1 MKGTDLIMNYKDFIE
16 SALSEA
22 YENALFSDD
31 ETLFNIVKER
41 ASNMEKKKSRS
52 KKPAVIAASIA
63 AAATLTV
70 SAGAALNW
78 DINALFGDM
87 FGKKSAEQNIM
98 PYIDTDS
105 PQNAQFVAVENTYQN
120 SGFDYS
126 RYGKELDMSYDC
138 EGYTLNLKGVM
149 GEGRVIYLIYDIV
162 FDDVN
167 DTLPKEKF
175 TEWEPICILDTTDDL
190 GLLLDDILIQKV
202 GNTYTYCSHMT
213 ASNDLYGKTLTV
225 DFKGLRRIVPAAS
238 VKLDYDYTD
247 IDQYGADFKAEIP
260 IDFESNA
267 PSRNIELNEPI
278 TVYDLLNGKLELVE
292 TVLYNMTITP
302 FTCTYSFC
310 MNGKDFGKA
319 ECYFTD
325 PITFTFGNGTEL
337 IQMDNMMRTDAKT
350 DTQTGFLEF
359 DQPVEPDDI
368 VSVTIDGKTI
378 PLK

>member
-1 MKGTDLIMNYKDFIE
+1 MMNYKDFFE
-16 SALSEA
+16 DALCEA
-22 YENALFSDD
+22 FTKAPFSDD
-31 ETLFNIVKER
+31 EKMFDIVKER
-41 ASNMEKKKSRS
+41 TRNMEKKKVKF
-52 KKPAVIAASIA
+52 KKPIAVIASIA
-63 AAATLTV
+63 AAAALTV
-70 SAGAALNW
+70 SVGAALNW

-105 PQNAQFVAVENTYQN
+105 PQNAQFVAVENTYRN

-126 RYGKELDMSYDC
+126 RYGKELDMSYDG

-162 FDDVN
+162 FDDEN
-167 DTLPKEKF
+167 DTLPKEGF

-225 DFKGLRRIVPAAS
+225 DFKGIRRIVPAAS

-247 IDQYGADFKAEIP
+247 IDRYEADFKAEIP

-278 TVYDLLNGKLELVE
+278 TVYDLVNGKLEPVE
-292 TVLYNMTITP
+292 TVLYDMTITP

-310 MNGKDFGKA
+310 TNGKVFGKA

-325 PITFTFGNGTEL
+325 PVTFTFADGSEL
-337 IQMDNMMRTDAKT
+337 IQHDNMTRTDAQT
-350 DTQTGFLEF
+350 DTQTNFLEF

-368 VSVTIDGKTI
+368 VSVTIDGKTVL
-378 PLK
+378 LK

>member
-1 MKGTDLIMNYKDFIE
+1 MMNYKDFFE
-16 SALSEA
+16 DALCEA
-22 YENALFSDD
+22 FTKAPFSDD
-31 ETLFNIVKER
+31 EKMFDIVKER
-41 ASNMEKKKSRS
+41 TRIMEKTKVKF
-52 KKPAVIAASIA
+52 KKPIAVIASIA
-63 AAATLTV
+63 AAAALTV
-70 SAGAALNW
+70 SVGAALNW

-105 PQNAQFVAVENTYQN
+105 PQNAQFVAVENTYRN

-126 RYGKELDMSYDC
+126 RYGKELDMSYDG

-162 FDDVN
+162 FDDEN
-167 DTLPKEKF
+167 DTLPKEGF

-225 DFKGLRRIVPAAS
+225 DFKGIRRIVPAAS

-247 IDQYGADFKAEIP
+247 IDRYEADFKAEIP

-278 TVYDLLNGKLELVE
+278 TVYDLVNGKLEPVE
-292 TVLYNMTITP
+292 TVLYDMTITP

-310 MNGKDFGKA
+310 TNGKVFGKA

-325 PITFTFGNGTEL
+325 PVTFTFADGSEL
-337 IQMDNMMRTDAKT
+337 IQHDNMTRTDAQT
-350 DTQTGFLEF
+350 DTQTNFLEF

-368 VSVTIDGKTI
+368 VSVTIDGKTVL
-378 PLK
+378 LK

>member
-1 MKGTDLIMNYKDFIE
+1 MDLIMNYKDFIE
-16 SALSEA
+16 NALSEA
-22 YENALFSDD
+22 YENAPFSDD

-41 ASNMEKKKSRS
+41 TSNMEKKKLRS
-52 KKPAVIAASIA
+52 KKPAVIAASVA
-63 AAATLTV
+63 AAAALTV

-78 DINALFGDM
+78 DINALLGDM

-105 PQNAQFVAVENTYQN
+105 PQNAQFVAVENTYRN

-162 FDDVN
+162 FDDEN

-213 ASNDLYGKTLTV
+213 ASDDLYGKTLTV
-225 DFKGLRRIVPAAS
+225 DFKGIRRIVPATS

-247 IDQYGADFKAEIP
+247 IDRYEADFKAEIP

-267 PSRNIELNEPI
+267 PSRNIVLNEPI
-278 TVYDLLNGKLELVE
+278 TVYEQQVNGKLKPVDS
-292 TVLYNMTITP
+292 VLYDMTITP

-310 MNGKDFGKA
+310 TNGKVFGKA

-325 PITFTFGNGTEL
+325 PITFTFADGMEL
-337 IQMDNMMRTDAKT
+337 IQMDNMTKTDAQT
-350 DTQTGFLEF
+350 DTQTDFLEF

-368 VSVTIDGKTI
+368 VSITIDGKTI
-378 PLK
+378 SLK

>member
-1 MKGTDLIMNYKDFIE
+1 MMNYKDFF
-16 SALSEA
+16 
-22 YENALFSDD
+22 ENALCEAFAKAPFSDD
-31 ETLFNIVKER
+31 EQMFNIVKER
-41 ASNMEKKKSRS
+41 TRNMEKKKSKF
-52 KKPAVIAASIA
+52 KKPIAVIASIA
-63 AAATLTV
+63 AAAALTV
-70 SAGAALNW
+70 SVGAALNW

-105 PQNAQFVAVENTYQN
+105 PQNAQFVAVENTYRN

-167 DTLPKEKF
+167 ETLPKEKF

-247 IDQYGADFKAEIP
+247 IDRYEADFKAEIP
-260 IDFESNA
+260 IDFESKA
-267 PSRNIELNEPI
+267 PSRNIVLNEPI
-278 TVYDLLNGKLELVE
+278 TVYDLVNGKLEPVD
-292 TVLYNMTITP
+292 TVLYDMTITP

-310 MNGKDFGKA
+310 TNGKVFGKA

-325 PITFTFGNGTEL
+325 PITFTFADGMEL
-337 IQMDNMMRTDAKT
+337 IQMDNMTKTDAQT
-350 DTQTGFLEF
+350 DTQTDFLEF

-368 VSVTIDGKTI
+368 VSITIDGKTI
-378 PLK
+378 LLK